1 VTASC
6 DPFTVVPTADGG
18 HVAHSRATDALLS
31 QATTSGTALRSE
43 RGSDNTGTGGP
54 EVDCSNDMADA
65 LRTALECVQRTER
78 DLVDARSALIE
89 AGAALA
95 AVRSHHE
102 RQPDAYTL
110 EQVAELLGLS
120 RSTIAVMVRTGAIRS
135 AKIGGSRRVFRA
147 DLDQY
152 IANARLLTS

>member
-1 VTASC
+1 
-6 DPFTVVPTADGG
+6 
-18 HVAHSRATDALLS
+18 
-31 QATTSGTALRSE
+31 
-43 RGSDNTGTGGP
+43 
-54 EVDCSNDMADA
+54 
-65 LRTALECVQRTER
+65 
-78 DLVDARSALIE
+78 
-89 AGAALA
+89 
-95 AVRSHHE
+95 
-102 RQPDAYTL
+102 L